1 MIESLKT
8 NMLRLKTKFWVE
20 EENDE
25 AEIGQT
31 QEETKGKEKETD
43 TGNVSIVEVACAE
56 EFENVE
62 CTTLEEEE
70 DPVQKQVKEADEE
83 EEKKEKV
90 KPEDS
95 EDQKA
100 EAAEVEGDHTVVVEV
115 EEQAGGEVEDQM
127 PAPPAAA
134 TAGEEN
140 QKVVRVAKG
149 TGGGKRGKNRNKSLN
164 QNKPLSHQE
173 IQNIREII
181 EKMAR
186 KVEGEENLGNKKYV
200 VNAYDE
206 IEVEE
211 QVPGSPGSI
220 DSGFKESTN
229 TGNRGFTPTTEYRG
243 STASTGHGGFSF
255 PPLLE
260 HEHTIQNQVYE

>member
-1 MIESLKT
+1 M
-8 NMLRLKTKFWVE
+8 
-20 EENDE
+20 
-25 AEIGQT
+25 
-31 QEETKGKEKETD
+31 
-43 TGNVSIVEVACAE
+43 
-56 EFENVE
+56 
-62 CTTLEEEE
+62 
-70 DPVQKQVKEADEE
+70 
-83 EEKKEKV
+83 
-90 KPEDS
+90 
-95 EDQKA
+95 
-100 EAAEVEGDHTVVVEV
+100 VVEV

-134 TAGEEN
+134 TASEEN